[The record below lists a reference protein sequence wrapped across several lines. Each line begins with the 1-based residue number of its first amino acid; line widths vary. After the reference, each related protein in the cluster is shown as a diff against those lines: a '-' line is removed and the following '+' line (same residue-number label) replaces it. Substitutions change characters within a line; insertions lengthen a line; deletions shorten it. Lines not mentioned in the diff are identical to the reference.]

1 MFSYTLKYWEKK
13 DYAQELKQI
22 PLLGSTT
29 PACIDFTVLMD
40 RLIHTELSA
49 GVISV
54 AVRFLGL
61 IRHIVGTRLHACH
74 FANTTLEKGRLAKSV
89 AQHVKYE
96 SEPGPPLFESC

>member
-1 MFSYTLKYWEKK
+1 
-13 DYAQELKQI
+13 
-22 PLLGSTT
+22 
-29 PACIDFTVLMD
+29 MD

-61 IRHIVGTRLHACH
+61 IRHIVGTRLRACH

-89 AQHVKYE
+89 AQHTKYE
-96 SEPGPPLFESC
+96 SERVPPLFDSC